1 MLVDA
6 AGSPVMQVEVDQVIA
21 TAMALMCDDDP
32 GGVAPKVT
40 CKYFLVLEA
49 PVMIP
54 MMIQMTLVRRSH
66 AKMLGRY

>member
-6 AGSPVMQVEVDQVIA
+6 AGSPVMQEEVDQVIA

-32 GGVAPKVT
+32 GSDAPKVT
-40 CKYFLVLEA
+40 CEYVLVLAA

-54 MMIQMTLVRRSH
+54 MMIQMTFVRRSH
-66 AKMLGRY
+66 AKMLG